1 MGYES
6 RVFVGW
12 RNHFSTTKVGDKDY
26 AQRLAIFDLSKM
38 GHGFVDIFDKPIDF
52 DMYKEDGNTL
62 VEEDDYGDVCKYTTL
77 NKIYK
82 YLKEE
87 IKKGEDYRRLLFLY
101 SFVKDLKKNKDKWEH
116 KSPDG
121 SYSNLVFVHWG
132 Y

>member
-12 RNHFSTTKVGDKDY
+12 RNHFSTTRDEDKDY

-38 GHGFVDIFDKPIDF
+38 GNGFTDIFDKPIDF
-52 DMYKEDGNTL
+52 DMYREDGYAL
-62 VEEDDYGDVCKYTTL
+62 IEEDDYGDVCKYTTL

-121 SYSNLVFVHWG
+121 SYSKLVFVHWG